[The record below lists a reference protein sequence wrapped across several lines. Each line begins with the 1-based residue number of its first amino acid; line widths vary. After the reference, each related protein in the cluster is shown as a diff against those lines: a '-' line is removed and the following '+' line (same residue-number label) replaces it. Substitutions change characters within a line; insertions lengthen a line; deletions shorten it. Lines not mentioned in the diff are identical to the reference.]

1 MILTASKPITRR
13 SRTAIMPSQTVSLK
27 ASVKKSLDLY
37 FLQLDGTPP
46 NDFYDLLM
54 SQVEPP
60 LLETVMEFA
69 KGNQTKAAELL
80 GISRGTLRKK
90 LKQYSFI
97 TD

>member
-1 MILTASKPITRR
+1 MALTANKPITR
-13 SRTAIMPSQTVSLK
+13 SRPVIMPSQTVSLK
-27 ASVKKSLDLY
+27 SSVKKSLDLY

-60 LLETVMEFA
+60 LLETVMAFA
-69 KGNQTKAAELL
+69 KGNQSKASELL

-90 LKQYSFI
+90 LKQYGLL